1 MTAHIQNRSSFSIPV
16 GILAAVILTVLF
28 FVAQPILTKL
38 SVTKTGEKKYKPL
51 VISQRKPPPPP
62 EEDDLDQK
70 VEQKEK
76 IAETP
81 RQSQAR
87 LASTPKIDMAAAGM
101 GGGGIGGTIEI
112 GSVLKREFQISDS
125 LFVSAFKISEVDQ
138 PPRPLKTTPPK
149 YPFEA
154 KQKGVTGRVVLRFVV
169 DSNGNVKEP
178 QIVSAEPK
186 GIFEN
191 AALEAVVNYRFRPA
205 MKGGKAVDC
214 ICKLPISFGMDE

>member
-1 MTAHIQNRSSFSIPV
+1 MTTHIHNGSNFSIPA

-28 FVAQPILTKL
+28 FVAQPILTEL
-38 SVTKTGEKKYKPL
+38 SVTKTGDRKYKPV

-62 EEDDLDQK
+62 EEDDMDEK
-70 VEQKEK
+70 VEQKSK
-76 IAETP
+76 TP
-81 RQSQAR
+81 EAVRTAQAVR
-87 LASTPKIDMAAAGM
+87 TSAPKIDMAAAGF
-101 GGGGIGGTIEI
+101 GGGGLGGQIEI
-112 GSVLKREFQISDS
+112 GSTLKKEFTISNS

-138 PPRPLKTTPPK
+138 PPRTLRATPPR

-154 KQKGVTGRVVLRFVV
+154 KQKGITGKVVLRFVV
-169 DSNGNVKEP
+169 DTNGNAKEP

-191 AALEAVVNYRFRPA
+191 AALEAVVNYKFRPA

-214 ICKLPISFGMDE
+214 ICKLPIAFDLNE